1 MCSGGREV
9 EVARG
14 SRGSAAR
21 ILEIVILLGAPV
33 LCHYVVPVRIVVRRP
48 CSYLGVI
55 PMVLGLI
62 LATRAAAEFRR
73 AGTGFAL
80 RGGSSALVTSGPF
93 RFSRNPMYLAMLT
106 WLLGL
111 AVLLGSLV
119 AFVFPVLFWLL
130 ASLLVIPLEERRTER
145 LVGER
150 FLEYKRDVRRWL

>member
-1 MCSGGREV
+1 MAQGN
-9 EVARG
+9 RG
-14 SRGSAAR
+14 PGAR

-33 LCHYVVPVRIVVRRP
+33 FCHYAVPVMIVIRRP
-48 CSYLGVI
+48 YSYLGVI

-62 LATRAAAEFRR
+62 LGTRAAAEFRR
-73 AGTGFAL
+73 AGTGFDL

-111 AVLLGSLV
+111 AILLGSLV

-130 ASLLVIPLEERRTER
+130 ADFFIIPLEERSTER
-145 LVGER
+145 LFGER
-150 FLEYKRDVRRWL
+150 YLEYKRHVRRWL

>member
-1 MCSGGREV
+1 M
-9 EVARG
+9 ARG
-14 SRGSAAR
+14 SRSPVAR
-21 ILEIVILLGAPV
+21 VLEIVILLGAPV
-33 LCHYVVPVRIVVRRP
+33 LCHYVVPVMIVVRRP
-48 CSYLGVI
+48 YSYLGVI

-111 AVLLGSLV
+111 GVLLGSLV
-119 AFVFPVLFWLL
+119 AFVFPILFWLL
-130 ASLLVIPLEERRTER
+130 ADFVVIPLEERSTER
-145 LVGER
+145 LFQEE
-150 FLEYKRDVRRWL
+150 FLEYKRHVRRWL

>member
-1 MCSGGREV
+1 M
-9 EVARG
+9 ARG
-14 SRGSAAR
+14 SRSPVAR
-21 ILEIVILLGAPV
+21 VLEIVILLGAPV
-33 LCHYVVPVRIVVRRP
+33 LCHYVVPVMIVVRRP
-48 CSYLGVI
+48 YSYLGVI

-111 AVLLGSLV
+111 GVLLGSLV

-130 ASLLVIPLEERRTER
+130 ADFFIIPLEERSTER
-145 LVGER
+145 LFQEE
-150 FLEYKRDVRRWL
+150 FLEYKRHVRRWL

>member
-1 MCSGGREV
+1 M
-9 EVARG
+9 ARG
-14 SRGSAAR
+14 SRSPVAR
-21 ILEIVILLGAPV
+21 VLEIVILLGAPV
-33 LCHYVVPVRIVVRRP
+33 LCHYVVPVMIVVRRP
-48 CSYLGVI
+48 YSYLGVI

-111 AVLLGSLV
+111 GVLLGSLV
-119 AFVFPVLFWLL
+119 AFVFPILFWLL
-130 ASLLVIPLEERRTER
+130 ADFVVIPREERSTER
-145 LVGER
+145 LFQEE
-150 FLEYKRDVRRWL
+150 FLEYKRHVRRWL